1 MNRPKAIGTSVESAV
16 VAHARRNGFGGADR
30 LTLSGVADRG
40 DVRLT
45 AGLTAGVVVEC
56 KGGATAE
63 RASDALIASWLDETE
78 RERVNAGAAVALLV
92 TKRKGY
98 GAARAGSWWV
108 HVRLWTLWQL
118 YGAVTTPE
126 TWKAFGLLRDVPI
139 RLTLDDALRLLRAAG
154 YGDPLGERDLAAV
167 TR

>member
-1 MNRPKAIGTSVESAV
+1 MNRPKAIGTSVESAT
-16 VAHARRNGFGGADR
+16 VAYVRRHGFPTADR
-30 LTLSGVADRG
+30 LTLSGTADRG

-63 RASDALIASWLDETE
+63 RASDALIAAWLDETE

-98 GAARAGSWWV
+98 GAARAGSWWA
-108 HVRLWTLWQL
+108 HVRLSVLDDL
-118 YGAVTTPE
+118 ADGAVPVTD
-126 TWKAFGLLRDVPI
+126 ALRRIPV
-139 RLTLDDALRLLRAAG
+139 RLTLDDALHLLRSAG
-154 YGDPLGERDLAAV
+154 YGTPLDGAS
-167 TR
+167 